1 MPDRPTDTVPPPEV
15 AADELNRLRRKHQ
28 QCEERLSELR
38 GRLLLSEVEKVEE
51 VTLKKQ
57 KLMMKDRMEAIHRA
71 LERAGDPDP
80 R

>member
-1 MPDRPTDTVPPPEV
+1 MPERPMDTLVSPE
-15 AADELNRLRRKHQ
+15 AADELDRLRRKHQ
-28 QCEERLSELR
+28 QCEDRLAELR
-38 GRLLLSEVEKVEE
+38 GRLFLTEEEKVEE
-51 VTLKKQ
+51 VRLKKQ